1 MMKKKHLG
9 FLLLCSM
16 LFSTNVLSH
25 NFEGSKLQ
33 FQLDYRYYLGLKQ
46 KNEGYSISR
55 KDAAMYGNSIRAS
68 VMYHV
73 IPRLAL
79 GAGIGADRYDNP
91 GYNTFPVF
99 AAFRYS
105 PLRQS
110 LAPYAFTNVGYSFE
124 TSTADRGMF
133 WDLGVGYKR
142 MFRKHFGLKFEIGY
156 NLKNLRLDS
165 YSMDANN
172 NYSPKC
178 YSLVRHSLFA
188 GVGLVF

>member
-1 MMKKKHLG
+1 MIKKKYLG
-9 FLLLCSM
+9 VLLFCCFLSNVKM
-16 LFSTNVLSH
+16 FSQE
-25 NFEGSKLQ
+25 FEGSKLQ

-68 VMYHV
+68 AMYYIV
-73 IPRLAL
+73 PRFAF

-105 PLRQS
+105 PFKQS
-110 LAPYAFTNVGYSFE
+110 LSPYVFTNVGYSFE

-133 WDLGVGYKR
+133 GDLGVGYR
-142 MFRKHFGLKFEIGY
+142 HMFKKHFGLKFELGY
-156 NLKNLRLDS
+156 NLKNIRLDGYNVEMNGD
-165 YSMDANN
+165 YSA
-172 NYSPKC
+172 KV
-178 YSLVRHSLFA
+178 YSLFRHSLFA
-188 GVGLVF
+188 GIGLVF